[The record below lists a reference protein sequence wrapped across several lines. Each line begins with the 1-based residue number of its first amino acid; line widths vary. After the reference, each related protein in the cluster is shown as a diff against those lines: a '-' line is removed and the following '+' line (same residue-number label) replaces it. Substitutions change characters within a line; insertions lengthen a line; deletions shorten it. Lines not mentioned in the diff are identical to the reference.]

1 MGHPWDGFGTSACP
15 HCRLRRAYD
24 LGRASGEGDLKI
36 LIVDD
41 HQLIR
46 DGLRPVLERV
56 DAGGEPV
63 EVLEVEGHPEAVACA
78 DANPGLGLILLDLR
92 LPNVSGFAAL
102 IDLQERHPDIPVII
116 MSGLDDGDLV
126 REALDRGA
134 RGFIPKTSPSSVI
147 LNAVRLVLS
156 GGTYVPREI
165 MSAPRFPLE
174 ESPPSGGVTASE
186 LGLTPRQ
193 AEVLAQIL
201 AGKSNKM
208 ICRELGLSEGTVKNH
223 VAAVLKALR
232 VTTRV
237 QAVVAATRMGLRVGG
252 PAPRR

>member
-1 MGHPWDGFGTSACP
+1 M
-15 HCRLRRAYD
+15 
-24 LGRASGEGDLKI
+24 KI
-36 LIVDD
+36 LVVDD

-46 DGLRPVLERV
+46 DGLRPVLEAV
-56 DAGGEPV
+56 DASGV
-63 EVLEVEGHPEAVACA
+63 QVLEVDGHPEAVACA
-78 DANPGLGLILLDLR
+78 DANPGLDLILLDLR

-102 IDLQERHPDIPVII
+102 IDLQERHPGIPVIV
-116 MSGLDDGDLV
+116 MSGLDDADLV

-165 MSAPRFPLE
+165 MASAPRDPAE
-174 ESPPSGGVTASE
+174 PARGEGGVTPAD

-193 AEVLAQIL
+193 SEVLAQIL

-208 ICRELGLSEGTVKNH
+208 ICRDLNLSEGTVKNH

-237 QAVVAATRMGLRVGG
+237 QAVLAATRLGLRIAGSG
-252 PAPRR
+252 PRR